1 MKKISFLLLIV
12 SVSVSCSK
20 NNPTDEEHP
29 QNKNCKTL
37 SFVQL
42 IGEGPQGTYY
52 EETST
57 FYYDSQNRVSKIE
70 KKYKNTIKF
79 GRFTYESNTI
89 KYSEDDLDV
98 IYTLNNKGLIINTL
112 RKNPYNTNEPQVNY
126 SYNSSNQLALI
137 TSEDDNYFYG
147 PTKTTRELIYENGNL
162 VKIVGTTSLL
172 NEPKTLKGTFTETFS
187 FTKFKA
193 PIYNSAYLE
202 LFENASSVDDSENL
216 LYSLGYFGIT
226 SKNMVE
232 SMTPPINNTDNKT
245 RYYDAKADQN
255 GNVIEVIPN
264 SSDIYKYNYQ
274 CE

>member
-1 MKKISFLLLIV
+1 MKKIFFLLLTV
-12 SVSVSCSK
+12 SVFASCSK

-42 IGEGPQGTYY
+42 LGEGTQGSYD
-52 EETST
+52 EWIST

-79 GRFTYESNTI
+79 GRFIYEGNTI
-89 KYSEDDLDV
+89 KYSEDGLDV

-147 PTKTTRELIYENGNL
+147 PIKITRELIYENGNL
-162 VKIVGTTSLL
+162 VKIMGKTSLL
-172 NEPKTLKGTFTETFS
+172 HEPKTLIGTFTETFT
-187 FTKFKA
+187 FTKFNA
-193 PIYNSAYLE
+193 PLYNSAYLE

-226 SKNMVE
+226 SKNMVK

-245 RYYDAKADQN
+245 RYYDSKADQN